1 MTTPP
6 PPVCWVEEENGI
18 FFPCSIYIQ
27 DSIPST
33 GDQALSVR
41 LRGLLKG
48 CCRADEVPAIF
59 HSLVPGYVCDQ
70 DLATG
75 HPTSAEIY
83 LWICKQTKAIL
94 QCVLQSW
101 KKKHQTMRRHFICG
115 HEKGRQIFNVFC
127 RAKTQ
132 RVHKRYRKNSIPGC
146 HRNTSFR
153 NSFLCSERGVW

>member
-1 MTTPP
+1 
-6 PPVCWVEEENGI
+6 VLGRRRERI
-18 FFPCSIYIQ
+18 FFPVLNIHPRH
-27 DSIPST
+27 IPST

-59 HSLVPGYVCDQ
+59 HSLVLGYVCDQ

-83 LWICKQTKAIL
+83 LRICKQTKAIL

-115 HEKGRQIFNVFC
+115 HEKGRQMFNVFC

-132 RVHKRYRKNSIPGC
+132 RDIERIPYLGATATLLSVTAFC
-146 HRNTSFR
+146 VPR
-153 NSFLCSERGVW
+153 EEYGEKQP

>member
-1 MTTPP
+1 
-6 PPVCWVEEENGI
+6 
-18 FFPCSIYIQ
+18 
-27 DSIPST
+27 
-33 GDQALSVR
+33 VR
-41 LRGLLKG
+41 LRGVLKG
-48 CCRADEVPAIF
+48 YCRADEVPAIF

-101 KKKHQTMRRHFICG
+101 KKKHQTMCRHFICG

-132 RVHKRYRKNSIPGC
+132 RVHKR
-146 HRNTSFR
+146 H
-153 NSFLCSERGVW
+153 SERESERERERERIPYLGATATLLSVTAFCVPREEYGEKQP